1 MPDPLIALLVGLLV
15 MAATAVIFWPQAGLY
30 ARWRRAGRL
39 NARVLSEDAL
49 KHIHKSEIE
58 NRPATL
64 ASIAG
69 TLNISLNAVADLL
82 HRMQTNRLVTL
93 ENGAIHLTPEGRD
106 AALHIIRAH
115 RLWESYLADA
125 TGYAEREW
133 HGQAEELEHALTPA
147 AADALALRLGNHSH
161 DPHGDPIPTA
171 NGRFVEHGGQP
182 LTGLDIDQPARI
194 VHLEDEPEI
203 VYAQLAAEGLHPGQI
218 VRVTESNPQRV
229 RFWTNGNEHVLA
241 PMVAANVSVVPL
253 APELEEEETIGCERL
268 SCLEVGETA
277 VVVRISKACRGA
289 ERRRFMDLGIL
300 PGTPITAEMRSPSGD
315 PTAYRIRGAL
325 IALRAPQA
333 NLIKVKRTH
342 AAP

>member
-1 MPDPLIALLVGLLV
+1 MPDPLTALLVGLLI
-15 MAATAVIFWPQAGLY
+15 MAATAFLLWPQSGLY

-49 KHIHKSEIE
+49 KHIHKSEIQDQ
-58 NRPATL
+58 PATL

-69 TLNISLNAVADLL
+69 TLNISLNAAADLL
-82 HRMQTNRLVTL
+82 HRMQTNHLVTL
-93 ENGAIHLTPEGRD
+93 KNGAIYLTPEGRD
-106 AALHIIRAH
+106 GALHVIRAH
-115 RLWESYLADA
+115 RLWESYLANA
-125 TGYAEREW
+125 TGYAEHEW

-147 AADALALRLGNHSH
+147 AADALALRLGNPSH
-161 DPHGDPIPTA
+161 DPHGDPIPTI
-171 NGRFVEHGGQP
+171 NGRFVEHSGQA
-182 LTGLDIDQPARI
+182 LTGLAIDQPARI
-194 VHLEDEPEI
+194 VHLEDEPEM

-218 VRVTESNPQRV
+218 VRVTESTPQRI

-253 APELEEEETIGCERL
+253 APELEEKETVGCERL

-333 NLIKVKRTH
+333 NLIKVKRTD